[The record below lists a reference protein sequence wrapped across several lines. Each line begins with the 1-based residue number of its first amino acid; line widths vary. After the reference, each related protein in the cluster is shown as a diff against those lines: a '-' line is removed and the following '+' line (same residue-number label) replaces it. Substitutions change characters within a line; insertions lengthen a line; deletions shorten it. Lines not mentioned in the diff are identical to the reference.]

1 MLRSMITATNTMNQL
16 QKQLDQIGH
25 NMANIDTQSYKRT
38 ETSFS
43 ELVRQQFNNQP
54 NAAEEIAE
62 QRFGRELGIR
72 QGTGAMLNSSLVFTQ
87 GNIKQ
92 TSREL
97 DIAFTLPNQFLQ
109 IDVNGEINY
118 TRDGALYLSPTND
131 GTNQLLLTA
140 SDGSPVL
147 DENQNQIRFNDD
159 FQKIVISNDGTISTV
174 QNDQTEAPQEFQL
187 GVVQVD
193 RPQMLI
199 QNGNN
204 RYGLKDLGD
213 IPLNEVLTFLEGD
226 LRGDVAMEQGALEMS
241 NVDLSK
247 EMTDLLISQRSYQMN
262 AKSVTLGDQMLGLI
276 NGVR

>member
-1 MLRSMITATNTMNQL
+1 MLRSMITATNTMSQL

-87 GNIKQ
+87 GNMKQ

-131 GTNQLLLTA
+131 GTNQLLLTT

-147 DENQNQIRFNDD
+147 DENQNPIRFNDD

-204 RYGLKDLGD
+204 RYGLKDLGG
-213 IPLNEVLTFLEGD
+213 IPLNEVLTFLEGE

>member
-1 MLRSMITATNTMNQL
+1 MITATNTMSQL

-147 DENQNQIRFNDD
+147 DENQNPIRFNDD

-213 IPLNEVLTFLEGD
+213 IPLNEVLTFLEGE

>member
-1 MLRSMITATNTMNQL
+1 MITATNTMSQL

-87 GNIKQ
+87 GNMKQ

-131 GTNQLLLTA
+131 GTNQLLLTT

-147 DENQNQIRFNDD
+147 DENQNPIRFNDD

-193 RPQMLI
+193 RPQMFI

-213 IPLNEVLTFLEGD
+213 IPLNEVLTFLEGE

>member
-1 MLRSMITATNTMNQL
+1 MITATNTMSQL

-54 NAAEEIAE
+54 NGAEEIAE

-87 GNIKQ
+87 GNMKQ

-131 GTNQLLLTA
+131 GTNQLLLTT

-147 DENQNQIRFNDD
+147 DENQNPIRFNDD

-204 RYGLKDLGD
+204 RYGLKDLGG
-213 IPLNEVLTFLEGD
+213 IPLNEVLTFLEGE

>member
-1 MLRSMITATNTMNQL
+1 MSQL

-87 GNIKQ
+87 GNMKQ

-131 GTNQLLLTA
+131 GTNQLLLTT

-147 DENQNQIRFNDD
+147 DENQNPIRFNDD

-204 RYGLKDLGD
+204 RYGLKDLGG
-213 IPLNEVLTFLEGD
+213 IPLNEVLTFLEGE

>member
-1 MLRSMITATNTMNQL
+1 MLRSMITATNTMSQL

-147 DENQNQIRFNDD
+147 DENQNPIRFNDD

-213 IPLNEVLTFLEGD
+213 IPLNEVLTFLEGE